1 MILFIVS
8 HIQVKYIWTT
18 PHLIFKIFIL
28 CFVYTTSATTFLK
41 KCLKTSFYQNIF
53 MKFQQNKSSLSP
65 SPPNWNGNHVIRY
78 KGVCINFSDLLMS
91 KITSHQYIIM
101 PSNISILL
109 QILHLHTF
117 ALIFGYVL
125 SDFLFFQFTPDYLI
139 PCFPRSSSGANITN
153 LKSLTLTRTST
164 LFHSFHIPKH
174 CNPTLSFR
182 SRNNSQYQL

>member
-53 MKFQQNKSSLSP
+53 TKFQQNKSSLSP

-78 KGVCINFSDLLMS
+78 KWVCINFSDLLMS

-101 PSNISILL
+101 PLKYFTSN
-109 QILHLHTF
+109 F
-117 ALIFGYVL
+117 ALAHIC
-125 SDFLFFQFTPDYLI
+125 I
-139 PCFPRSSSGANITN
+139 N
-153 LKSLTLTRTST
+153 LWLCP
-164 LFHSFHIPKH
+164 FW
-174 CNPTLSFR
+174 LSFL
-182 SRNNSQYQL
+182 SVHS